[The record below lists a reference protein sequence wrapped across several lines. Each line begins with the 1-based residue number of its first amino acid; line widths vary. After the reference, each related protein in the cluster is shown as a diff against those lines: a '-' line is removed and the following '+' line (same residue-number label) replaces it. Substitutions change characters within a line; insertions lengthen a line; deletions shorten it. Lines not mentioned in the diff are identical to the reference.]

1 MQRWIALAVLG
12 FLVLAGGMTGA
23 WFAYKNYKQSRPA
36 PIWVPIPITAELPD
50 EQRKKL
56 VEDVKSKLQD
66 PALLT
71 KVSQDLDLKTKLGL
85 ASDELCVKEMQ
96 RRMFVRTGT
105 ADSPMGK
112 VPSLNIGFNGKVKER
127 SNTTAMAECLMD
139 DVWPILGID
148 PPPKR

>member
-1 MQRWIALAVLG
+1 MAVLG

-23 WFAYKNYKQSRPA
+23 WFAYQNYKQGRPA
-36 PIWVPIPITAELPD
+36 PIWVPIPINAELPD

-56 VEDVKSKLQD
+56 VEEVKSKLQE
-66 PALLT
+66 PALLA
-71 KVSQDLDLKTKLGL
+71 KVSQDLDLKTKLEL
-85 ASDELCVKEMQ
+85 ASDELCVKELQ

-112 VPSLNIGFNGKVKER
+112 VPSLNIGFNGKVRER
-127 SNTTAMAECLMD
+127 PTTTAMAERLMQ

-148 PPPKR
+148 PPPAR